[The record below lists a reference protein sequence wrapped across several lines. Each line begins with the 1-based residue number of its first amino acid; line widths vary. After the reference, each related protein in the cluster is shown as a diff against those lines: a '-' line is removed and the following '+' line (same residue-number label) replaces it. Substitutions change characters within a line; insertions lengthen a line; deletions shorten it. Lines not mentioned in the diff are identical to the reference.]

1 MVNGDGGPYVPY
13 RLIMAI
19 DERTGVTGFT
29 QHLISW
35 LRRIMPPGPRL
46 DRLTADL
53 GATFAGRPE
62 PLTAADCRAV
72 ETLAQVH
79 TRHLELHFDES
90 ATAEPDTRSDG
101 WPPVDPEQ
109 VGGRAAGVR
118 EVRRLADETFA
129 LTLDALDPV
138 EFAGPYLEAAFAL
151 ARGASRLVLDLR
163 GNGGGDP
170 ATLALIAE
178 HLLGDGAQA
187 LSEVIYRDRR
197 RQWWTRARPAGSA
210 LTQDLAVLVSSRTYS
225 SAEALAYH
233 LQARGRAV
241 IVGETTRGAADHV
254 TPVRLTGQVMGL
266 LPEGTVIDA
275 VTGSNWEG
283 SGVIPDVACTAEEAW
298 EVALARSVGDRAS
311 AAGR

>member
-1 MVNGDGGPYVPY
+1 
-13 RLIMAI
+13 MAI
-19 DERTGVTGFT
+19 DELTGFT
-29 QHLISW
+29 HHLTGW
-35 LRRIMPPGPRL
+35 LRRLMPPGPRL

-53 GATFAGRPE
+53 EATFAGRPE
-62 PLTAADCRAV
+62 PLTAAGCRAV
-72 ETLAQVH
+72 EACARAH
-79 TRHLELHFDES
+79 TRHLELHFDAGS
-90 ATAEPDTRSDG
+90 AAEPDTRSHG

-109 VGGRAAGVR
+109 VRARAAGVR
-118 EVRRLADETFA
+118 EVRRLADGTFA
-129 LTLDALDPV
+129 LALDTLDPV
-138 EFAGPYLEAAFAL
+138 EHSGPYLEAAFAL
-151 ARGASRLVLDLR
+151 ARGAGRLVLDLR

-170 ATLALIAE
+170 GTLALVAE
-178 HLLGDGAQA
+178 HLLGDGAQQ

-241 IVGETTRGAADHV
+241 IIGETTRGAADHV
-254 TPVRLTGQVMGL
+254 TPIRLTGQVVGL

-283 SGVIPDVACTAEEAW
+283 AGVRPDVACPADEAW
-298 EVALARSVGDRAS
+298 EAALARPVRDHAPGTGQR
-311 AAGR
+311 RTR